1 MRAGGPRSASS
12 QAGREGEKG
21 AGYGTSSRPGGTPPR
36 PAASRG
42 SRDTVKDEIT
52 PLLYSAEHSR
62 WYSFG
67 LVEFIANL
75 QLHFGG
81 RLLVLLFAVQH
92 LLKGF
97 VSSFCGQADPYLYR
111 TYHVPAPQVQ
121 IFSGITQLPWAMKP
135 ILGLVSDVCPIAGY
149 HKGPYMLLTS
159 LVGAVSFAYIGIVPQ
174 SGLPVTM
181 LVVAML
187 FISLQMSTCDLLSE
201 AKYAE
206 KMQAAPAH
214 GPALLTYV
222 WFGMQVGGLFAIM
235 ASGAVI
241 HYMGPKM
248 PYLIATVP
256 AVLVLFP
263 LAAGYLEE
271 RAVGAEELK
280 EVRRRY
286 LQQKEACFLCVLM
299 LVGSVALMVVGL
311 IWEDPLT
318 NCMVAVSVGMMMLV
332 SFSVVLTPV
341 IARFNAFSLIQT
353 ALGVSTGGASFYFY
367 TDTAEMYPEG
377 PHFSEFFYN
386 SVMGTAGSV
395 CSLLGIF
402 LYQRYMST
410 WKYRNMMIT
419 TNLVLSAFAVLDIMM
434 FARVNVRFGIP
445 DHALVMGLSIF
456 ESIIA
461 QWQWMPQVVI
471 LSYLCPK
478 GMEAT
483 MYALL
488 AGCHNLGNT
497 IASSMGALLLQQLH
511 CQPSGVPNE
520 SEQFKNLWVAASVST
535 VLPLVAILVLYR
547 LIPDARQNEQ
557 IVDAATD
564 ATTGS
569 LWRRWMD
576 GPGEPEGR
584 AQEKRQDDPQPDSNQ
599 PDAGRAELLSQ

>member
-1 MRAGGPRSASS
+1 MRASGPSASS
-12 QAGREGEKG
+12 QAEREGEQVP
-21 AGYGTSSRPGGTPPR
+21 GYGSSPPSSKGGASQPR
-36 PAASRG
+36 VAVGRDSRA
-42 SRDTVKDEIT
+42 TVKDEIS
-52 PLLYSAEHSR
+52 PLLVGHSAGRSY

-67 LVEFIANL
+67 MVDFVANL

-81 RLLVLLFAVQH
+81 KLLVLLFAVQH

-111 TYHVPAPQVQ
+111 SYHVPAPQVQ

-149 HKGPYMLLTS
+149 NKGPYMLLTS
-159 LVGAVSFAYIGIVPQ
+159 LVGAFSFAYIGLIPQ
-174 SGLPVTM
+174 SGLPVTV

-187 FISLQMSTCDLLSE
+187 LISLQMSTCDLLSE

-206 KMQAAPAH
+206 KMQAAPEH

-222 WFGMQVGGLFAIM
+222 WFGMQVGGLVAILC
-235 ASGAVI
+235 SGAVI

-256 AVLVLFP
+256 AVIVLFP
-263 LAAGYLEE
+263 LAFGYLEE
-271 RAVGAEELK
+271 RVVGAEELK
-280 EVRRRY
+280 EVRKRY
-286 LQQKEACFLCVLM
+286 VQQKEACFLCLLM
-299 LVGSVALMVVGL
+299 LVGSLTLMVVGL

-332 SFSVVLTPV
+332 SFTVVLTPV
-341 IARFNAFSLIQT
+341 IAKFNAFSLIQT

-367 TDTAEMYPEG
+367 TDTKEMYPEG

-419 TNLVLSAFAVLDIMM
+419 TNLVLSGFAVLDIMM
-434 FARVNVRFGIP
+434 FARINVRLGIP

-497 IASSMGALLLQQLH
+497 IASSMGALLLQQLK
-511 CQPSGVPNE
+511 CEPSGQPGE
-520 SEQFKNLWVAASVST
+520 SEQFKNLWVAATVST

-576 GPGEPEGR
+576 GPEV
-584 AQEKRQDDPQPDSNQ
+584 QEKDKDTPEPGGNEPSAERT
-599 PDAGRAELLSQ
+599 ELLSR

>member
-1 MRAGGPRSASS
+1 
-12 QAGREGEKG
+12 
-21 AGYGTSSRPGGTPPR
+21 
-36 PAASRG
+36 
-42 SRDTVKDEIT
+42 VKDEIT

-222 WFGMQVGGLFAIM
+222 WFGMQVGGLLAILV
-235 ASGAVI
+235 SGAVI
-241 HYMGPKM
+241 HYTGPKV
-248 PYLIATVP
+248 PYLISTAP
-256 AVLVLFP
+256 AVVVLFP
-263 LAAGYLEE
+263 LALGYLEE
-271 RAVGAEELK
+271 RVVGAEELTQ
-280 EVRRRY
+280 VRRRY
-286 LQQKEACFLCVLM
+286 FQQREACFLCVLM
-299 LVGSVALMVVGL
+299 LLGSIVLTVVGL
-311 IWEDPLT
+311 IWEDPLI
-318 NCMVAVSVGMMMLV
+318 NCVMAVSVGITMLV
-332 SFSVVLTPV
+332 SFTVVLTPV
-341 IARFNAFSLIQT
+341 IAKFNAFSLIQT
-353 ALGVSTGGASFYFY
+353 ALGVSTSGASFYFY
-367 TDTAEMYPEG
+367 TDTPAMYPEG

-410 WKYRNMMIT
+410 WKYRSMLIF
-419 TNLVLSAFAVLDIMM
+419 TNLVLSAFAALDIMM
-434 FARVNVRFGIP
+434 FARVNVKLGIP

-497 IASSMGALLLQQLH
+497 IASSMGALLLHMLD
-511 CQPSGVPNE
+511 CEPSGMAGE
-520 SEQFKNLWVAASVST
+520 AEQFKNLWVAATVST
-535 VLPLVAILVLYR
+535 VLPLLAILVLYR

-557 IVDAATD
+557 IVGAATD
-564 ATTGS
+564 ATSGS
-569 LWRRWMD
+569 LWRRWVD
-576 GPGEPEGR
+576 GPEEHDKHKEAPKPHGNEP
-584 AQEKRQDDPQPDSNQ
+584 
-599 PDAGRAELLSQ
+599 RAEW

>member
-1 MRAGGPRSASS
+1 MAMAAGKATEFDAEENS
-12 QAGREGEKG
+12 KG
-21 AGYGTSSRPGGTPPR
+21 KT
-36 PAASRG
+36 
-42 SRDTVKDEIT
+42 ENT
-52 PLLYSAEHSR
+52 PLLGEKSEGKSVGLKL
-62 WYSFG
+62 SGLSDFG
-67 LVEFIANL
+67 PIKFFLEL
-75 QLHFGG
+75 QEHFGYK
-81 RLLVLLFAVQH
+81 LLALLFIVQH
-92 LLKGF
+92 NLKGLSSAYFGRAQPYLLK
-97 VSSFCGQADPYLYR
+97 S
-111 TYHVPAPQVQ
+111 YHVPGPQMQ
-121 IFSGITQLPWAMKP
+121 IVSGIVKLPWALKP
-135 ILGLVSDVCPIAGY
+135 IIGLVSDVMPIGGY
-149 HKGPYMLLTS
+149 NKAPYMLVVSVL
-159 LVGAVSFAYIGIVPQ
+159 GALSCILIGVLPQEMLSITTIIVF
-174 SGLPVTM
+174 G
-181 LVVAML
+181 
-187 FISLQMSTCDLLSE
+187 FFFNLQVSTCDLLSE

>member
-1 MRAGGPRSASS
+1 M
-12 QAGREGEKG
+12 
-21 AGYGTSSRPGGTPPR
+21 
-36 PAASRG
+36 
-42 SRDTVKDEIT
+42 
-52 PLLYSAEHSR
+52 
-62 WYSFG
+62 
-67 LVEFIANL
+67 
-75 QLHFGG
+75 
-81 RLLVLLFAVQH
+81 
-92 LLKGF
+92 
-97 VSSFCGQADPYLYR
+97 
-111 TYHVPAPQVQ
+111 Q
-121 IFSGITQLPWAMKP
+121 IVSGIVKLPWALKP
-135 ILGLVSDVCPIAGY
+135 IIGLVSDVMPIGGY
-149 HKGPYMLLTS
+149 NKAPYMLVVSVL
-159 LVGAVSFAYIGIVPQ
+159 GALSCILIGVLPQEMLSITTIIVF
-174 SGLPVTM
+174 G
-181 LVVAML
+181 
-187 FISLQMSTCDLLSE
+187 FFFNLQVSTCDLLSE

-206 KMQAAPAH
+206 KMQRSPTK
-214 GPALLTYV
+214 GSSLLTYV
-222 WFGMQVGGLFAIM
+222 WFGMNVAGFVATIT
-235 ASGAVI
+235 SGTLI
-241 HYMGPKM
+241 HQMGPKV
-248 PYLIATVP
+248 LFVVAAVP
-256 AVLVLFP
+256 AAFAIYPVMM
-263 LAAGYLEE
+263 GYMEE
-271 RAVGAEELK
+271 TKLTPEELA
-280 EVRRRY
+280 ENRARY
-286 LQQKEACFLCVLM
+286 LQQKEACGLCVLM
-299 LVGSVALMVVGL
+299 LISSIAVMVCGL
-311 IWEDPLT
+311 ISRDPVI
-318 NCMVAVSVGMMMLV
+318 NCVVAVAVGMAMLV
-332 SFSVVLTPV
+332 CFSLVLSPV
-341 IARFNAFSLIQT
+341 IAKFNAFSLIQT
-353 ALGVSTGGASFYFY
+353 ALSLSTGGASFYFY